1 MIALKVFREKL
12 FLQHVYIQLWT
23 FLTQVWPHPSP
34 GDQYLYKLE
43 DTLPVIQVSV
53 FSGLMVF
60 FIWKCVKIV
69 LYIFS
74 NVKILLSSISSTGE
88 FFYMNSSLEP
98 PTRVSLKCIAIAHFV
113 CKNPCPIYYNICL
126 GLVLRN
132 NTTTQANFLF

>member
-1 MIALKVFREKL
+1 MIALKVFREKI
-12 FLQHVYIQLWT
+12 FLQHVYTQLWT
-23 FLTQVWPHPSP
+23 FLTQEWPHPSP

-53 FSGLMVF
+53 FLALLFF
-60 FIWKCVKIV
+60 FIWKCLKIV
-69 LYIFS
+69 LYLFQCK
-74 NVKILLSSISSTGE
+74 NFTLLRSSTGE

-132 NTTTQANFLF
+132 NTTTQVNFLF